1 MNRVHSLVRLAPL
14 LAAALVMAGCGYSA
28 GNIHREN
35 IKTVSVEMFSR
46 GRDVYRRG
54 LPMRLTEAV
63 AKRIELDTP
72 YKLTTGNPDTK
83 LTGTI
88 QVIEQQVLSSNPDTG
103 LPREKEVTFVISL
116 RWVDLRTGAVLVE
129 HSNLRVADT
138 YIPDTRFE
146 QDFFV
151 GSEAVINRLA
161 RRIVEKMEK
170 DW

>member
-1 MNRVHSLVRLAPL
+1 MNRVHSIALATILVSAFNLT
-14 LAAALVMAGCGYSA
+14 GCGYNI

-72 YKLTTGNPDTK
+72 YKLTNNDADTK

-88 QVIEQQVLSSNPDTG
+88 EEIEQQVLSNNPDTG
-103 LPREKEVTFVISL
+103 LPREKEVTFVVSL
-116 RWVDLRTGAVLVE
+116 RWVDLRTGAVLMQ

-138 YIPDTRFE
+138 YIPDTSFE
-146 QDFFV
+146 QDFFI

>member
-1 MNRVHSLVRLAPL
+1 MNRLHLVL
-14 LAAALVMAGCGYSA
+14 LAILLTTGVLMTGCGYSVS
-28 GNIHREN
+28 NIYREN
-35 IKTVSVEMFSR
+35 IKTITVEMFSR
-46 GRDVYRRG
+46 SRDVYRRG
-54 LPMRLTEAV
+54 LPMRLTEAL

-72 YKLTTGNPDTK
+72 YKLTNDDADTK

-88 QVIEQQVLSSNPDTG
+88 EEVHQQVLSKNPDTG
-103 LPREKEVTFVISL
+103 LPREKEVTFVVSM
-116 RWVDLRTGAVLVE
+116 RWVDLRTGEVLME
-129 HSNLRVADT
+129 HRNLRVADT
-138 YIPDTRFE
+138 YIPDTQFE